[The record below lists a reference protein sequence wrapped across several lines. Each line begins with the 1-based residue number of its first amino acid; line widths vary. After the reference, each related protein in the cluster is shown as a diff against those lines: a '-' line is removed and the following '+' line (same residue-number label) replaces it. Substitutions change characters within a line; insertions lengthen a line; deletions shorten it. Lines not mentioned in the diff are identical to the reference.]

1 MKSVL
6 IILLLAI
13 LTSLGS
19 GLWFLA
25 KDDQGSTRVLR
36 ALKIRV
42 LLSAVLIGFLIFGYF
57 QGWIFPHSTPVN

>member
-1 MKSVL
+1 MKLVL
-6 IILLLAI
+6 IIILLAI
-13 LTSLGS
+13 IASLAS

-25 KDDQGSTRVLR
+25 KDDQGSARVLA

-57 QGWIFPHSTPVN
+57 QGWIFPHAMQ

>member
-1 MKSVL
+1 L
-6 IILLLAI
+6 IIILLAVIVSLA
-13 LTSLGS
+13 S

-25 KDDQGSTRVLR
+25 KDDQGSARVLT

-57 QGWIFPHSTPVN
+57 QGWIFPSVGQ